1 MLNTGEKV
9 DLEGGNG
16 SRSANAVIL
25 DLTHQIEK
33 PYLDCF
39 PVRIRK
45 QFDFHWATKMGN
57 GMKPTL
63 L

>member
-33 PYLDCF
+33 PILTVSLFAYESNLISIGR
-39 PVRIRK
+39 PRWVT
-45 QFDFHWATKMGN
+45 A
-57 GMKPTL
+57 
-63 L
+63 